1 MINVLRH
8 LQYQQ
13 SQFPKDQNKNQSWAS
28 NEGQV
33 STTVMITA
41 SKDSFIKLKLVI
53 NCSMQELDKKVH
65 CTADEQ
71 EKYNPLCNKK
81 LKIWIKGKIF

>member
-1 MINVLRH
+1 
-8 LQYQQ
+8 
-13 SQFPKDQNKNQSWAS
+13 
-28 NEGQV
+28 
-33 STTVMITA
+33 
-41 SKDSFIKLKLVI
+41 
-53 NCSMQELDKKVH
+53 MQELDKKVH